1 MVVYS
6 PNDVPATGD
15 SLGLLLIIAGI
26 VAAVAVVA
34 LIITSVVLKKK

>member
-1 MVVYS
+1 MIVYS

>member
-1 MVVYS
+1 MIVYS

-34 LIITSVVLKKK
+34 LIITNIVLKKK